1 MRLADLSSK
10 HSTTATGI
18 LVLAAECDCPEEAAS
33 AMTLSNVLH
42 TMRFHSCSHIRKLQS
57 HILQLMSGHLKRRY
71 KSGLASASGL
81 SVTSVEVTSQQA
93 GSIVLGTALDFPSN
107 TTSYAALAASLETY
121 FQTSPNAVFASD
133 STFASQYGPVTF
145 SSFNSVGLH
154 STPAPLPQSGFAQIE
169 GNVDLPSA
177 APELLNLGAS
187 LSPIEAGDM
196 ARIESN
202 GYGTYIPV
210 NGYEPPPPPPA
221 SPPPPPASP
230 PPPGATIASTAATA
244 TATPTPTPTE
254 TSSAVGA
261 C

>member
-1 MRLADLSSK
+1 MSS
-10 HSTTATGI
+10 
-18 LVLAAECDCPEEAAS
+18 V
-33 AMTLSNVLH
+33 V
-42 TMRFHSCSHIRKLQS
+42 
-57 HILQLMSGHLKRRY
+57 
-71 KSGLASASGL
+71 
-81 SVTSVEVTSQQA
+81 VTSRQA
-93 GSIVLGTALDFPSN
+93 GSIVLGTALGFPTNS
-107 TTSYAALAASLETY
+107 TSYAALAASLEDY

-145 SSFNSVGLH
+145 SSFNSVGLN
-154 STPAPLPQSGFAQIE
+154 STTAPLPQSGFAQNE
-169 GNVDLPSA
+169 GNADVPSA
-177 APELLNLGAS
+177 APELLTLGAS

-210 NGYEPPPPPPA
+210 NGYEPPPPPA

-230 PPPGATIASTAATA
+230 PPPGATTASNAATA

>member
-1 MRLADLSSK
+1 MSS
-10 HSTTATGI
+10 
-18 LVLAAECDCPEEAAS
+18 V
-33 AMTLSNVLH
+33 V
-42 TMRFHSCSHIRKLQS
+42 
-57 HILQLMSGHLKRRY
+57 
-71 KSGLASASGL
+71 
-81 SVTSVEVTSQQA
+81 VTSRQA
-93 GSIVLGTALDFPSN
+93 GSIVLGTALGFPTNS
-107 TTSYAALAASLETY
+107 TSYAALAASLEDY

-133 STFASQYGPVTF
+133 STFASQYGTVTF
-145 SSFNSVGLH
+145 SSFNSVGLN
-154 STPAPLPQSGFAQIE
+154 STTAPLPQSGFAQNE
-169 GNVDLPSA
+169 GNADVPSA
-177 APELLNLGAS
+177 APELLTLGAS

-230 PPPGATIASTAATA
+230 PPPGATTASNAATA

>member
-1 MRLADLSSK
+1 M
-10 HSTTATGI
+10 
-18 LVLAAECDCPEEAAS
+18 
-33 AMTLSNVLH
+33 
-42 TMRFHSCSHIRKLQS
+42 FSHLKT
-57 HILQLMSGHLKRRY
+57 GHLKRRY

-81 SVTSVEVTSQQA
+81 SVSSVVVTSQQA
-93 GSIVLGTALDFPSN
+93 GSIVLGTTVDFPSN
-107 TTSYAALAASLETY
+107 STSYAALAASLEEY
-121 FQTSPNAVFASD
+121 FQTSPDAVFASD

-145 SSFNSVGLH
+145 SSFNSVGLNF
-154 STPAPLPQSGFAQIE
+154 TTALLPQSNFAQIE
-169 GNVDLPSA
+169 GNVDVPSA
-177 APELLNLGAS
+177 APELLTLGAS

-230 PPPGATIASTAATA
+230 PPPGATTASTAATA
-244 TATPTPTPTE
+244 TATATATPTPTE

-261 C
+261 CCHSASCHVHAP